1 MTATCDGYDHRLLC
15 AVWMYELHLESSGI
29 TAASLWA
36 LRHPG
41 ERLCWVRLCY
51 GSCYGCCISQERIN
65 VSAVPMPPQL
75 FFQTLNLCLAYPGF
89 SRQCERQDNWH
100 HKQGQQY
107 KTQLQTPRAQIINI
121 QKLSFENS
129 HLSLL
134 TVC

>member
-1 MTATCDGYDHRLLC
+1 MTATCDGYDHGLFS
-15 AVWMYELHLESSGI
+15 AVWIYELNLESSGI
-29 TAASLWA
+29 TAASLWP
-36 LRHPG
+36 LCQPG
-41 ERLCWVRLCY
+41 EKLYWVRLCY
-51 GSCYGCCISQERIN
+51 GRCYSCCISQERIN

-89 SRQCERQDNWH
+89 SRQCERQDKWH

-129 HLSLL
+129 HLTLL
-134 TVC
+134 AVC